1 MEPKKQN
8 EFSMKI
14 HWVQPAW
21 DNITDND
28 IARITRIT
36 KAIQNLQSM
45 LSSDDYL
52 SDDDDIEEINE
63 QEMDTFFDMIHYDI
77 VDSKVKGD
85 VHPEIHDLIMNAYH
99 KYKA

>member
-21 DNITDND
+21 DNHTDMV
-28 IARITRIT
+28 RLTQ
-36 KAIQNLQSM
+36 AIQNLQSF
-45 LSSDDYL
+45 LSSDDEL
-52 SDDDDIEEINE
+52 FDTDDEINE

-77 VDSKVKGD
+77 IDSKVKGD
-85 VHPEIHDLIMNAYH
+85 IHPEIHDLIMAAYYKH
-99 KYKA
+99 KV